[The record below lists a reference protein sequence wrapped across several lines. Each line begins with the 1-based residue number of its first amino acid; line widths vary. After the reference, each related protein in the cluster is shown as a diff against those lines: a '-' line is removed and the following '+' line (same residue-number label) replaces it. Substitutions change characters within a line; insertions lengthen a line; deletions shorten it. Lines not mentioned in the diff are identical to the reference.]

1 MDNKL
6 KVVFLMTSC
15 KKSGPVQQ
23 MLNIIKNLDRNKFEP
38 VLVTMYPE
46 DKQLSQKK
54 LYDAYV
60 KH

>member
-46 DKQLSQKK
+46 DKN
-54 LYDAYV
+54 
-60 KH
+60 